1 MTLTRIRIGCVA
13 MMAMIVA
20 SLVPGQERP
29 PKHKGIFSR
38 LKVGQSVSIKDE
50 GAAVSISYLDG
61 AVPLAFKVTEV
72 SENHIVVEDIAGVRE
87 MVVPVYAVKSVTRM
101 KTKFK

>member
-1 MTLTRIRIGCVA
+1 MTLFRVGLCVA
-13 MMAMIVA
+13 TMAAMIVA
-20 SLVPGQERP
+20 SLVPGRERP
-29 PKHKGIFSR
+29 PKHNGIFSR

-61 AVPLAFKVTEV
+61 TVPLAFKVTEV
-72 SENHIVVEDIAGVRE
+72 NENHIVVEDIAGVRE

-101 KTKFK
+101 RTKLK